1 MSTSPESEAWNGSGR
16 GNWGLGCGKESGGN
30 CGSGSGP
37 GVGGSGSGPGVGGA
51 GLGSGGL
58 RGVGVLGLGVWGLR
72 GAAGSGLRGV
82 GVWGLGVSGLGVWGW
97 RGAGDSGRGS
107 GSARGGASSQ
117 DDDVCE
123 AIHAPVGGVSAE
135 GDDDGDGGPIGGVSG
150 DACPRR
156 AEAGRRVGTSRVERE
171 DERGSGV
178 GEEGGVCAAG
188 AAGRCAG

>member
-1 MSTSPESEAWNGSGR
+1 MSTSPGPEPRNGSGR
-16 GNWGLGCGKESGGN
+16 GNGGLGRGKGSGGN
-30 CGSGSGP
+30 CGSGP
-37 GVGGSGSGPGVGGA
+37 EVGGSGR
-51 GLGSGGL
+51 GSGGL
-58 RGVGVLGLGVWGLR
+58 RGVDVWGLR

-97 RGAGDSGRGS
+97 RGAGDPGRGS

-123 AIHAPVGGVSAE
+123 AIHAPVGGVGAE
-135 GDDDGDGGPIGGVSG
+135 ADGDAGPTGFIGGVVG

-156 AEAGRRVGTSRVERE
+156 AEAWRRVGTSRVERE
-171 DERGSGV
+171 EERVSDV

-188 AAGRCAG
+188 AAGRWVG

>member
-1 MSTSPESEAWNGSGR
+1 MSTSSGSETWNGSGR
-16 GNWGLGCGKESGGN
+16 GNWGLGRGKESGGN

-37 GVGGSGSGPGVGGA
+37 GVGGA
-51 GLGSGGL
+51 GLGSGD
-58 RGVGVLGLGVWGLR
+58 LR
-72 GAAGSGLRGV
+72 GAGDSVPCAGV
-82 GVWGLGVSGLGVWGW
+82 GGL

-107 GSARGGASSQ
+107 GSAWGGASSQ

-150 DACPRR
+150 NACPRR

-171 DERGSGV
+171 EEWDAGV

>member
-1 MSTSPESEAWNGSGR
+1 MSTSSGSEAWNGSGR
-16 GNWGLGCGKESGGN
+16 GNWGLGRGKESGGN
-30 CGSGSGP
+30 CGSGP
-37 GVGGSGSGPGVGGA
+37 GVGGSGR
-51 GLGSGGL
+51 GSGGL
-58 RGVGVLGLGVWGLR
+58 RGVGVWGLR

-82 GVWGLGVSGLGVWGW
+82 GVWGLGVSGLGVSGLGVWGW
-97 RGAGDSGRGS
+97 RGAGDPGRGS

-156 AEAGRRVGTSRVERE
+156 AEARRRVGTSRVERE
-171 DERGSGV
+171 EERESDV

-188 AAGRCAG
+188 AAGRWVG

>member
-1 MSTSPESEAWNGSGR
+1 MDGIVSTSPGSEPRNGSGR
-16 GNWGLGCGKESGGN
+16 GNGGLGRGKGSGGN
-30 CGSGSGP
+30 CGSGP
-37 GVGGSGSGPGVGGA
+37 GVGGSGR
-51 GLGSGGL
+51 GSG
-58 RGVGVLGLGVWGLR
+58 
-72 GAAGSGLRGV
+72 GLRGV

-123 AIHAPVGGVSAE
+123 AIHAPVGGVGAE
-135 GDDDGDGGPIGGVSG
+135 ADGDAGPTGFIGGVAG

-156 AEAGRRVGTSRVERE
+156 AEARRRVGTSRVERE
-171 DERGSGV
+171 EERGSDV

-188 AAGRCAG
+188 AAGRWVG

>member
-1 MSTSPESEAWNGSGR
+1 MDGIVSTSSGSETWNGSGR
-16 GNWGLGCGKESGGN
+16 GNWGLGRGKGSGGN
-30 CGSGSGP
+30 CGSGP
-37 GVGGSGSGPGVGGA
+37 GGGGA
-51 GLGSGGL
+51 SRGSGGL
-58 RGVGVLGLGVWGLR
+58 RGAGVWGLR

-97 RGAGDSGRGS
+97 RGAGDPGRGS

-123 AIHAPVGGVSAE
+123 AIHAPVGGVGAE
-135 GDDDGDGGPIGGVSG
+135 ADGDAGPTGFIGGVAG

-156 AEAGRRVGTSRVERE
+156 AEAWRRVGTSRVERE
-171 DERGSGV
+171 EEWDAGV

-188 AAGRCAG
+188 AAGRWVG

>member
-1 MSTSPESEAWNGSGR
+1 MSTSPGSEPRNGSGR
-16 GNWGLGCGKESGGN
+16 GNGGLGRGKGSGGN
-30 CGSGSGP
+30 CGSGP
-37 GVGGSGSGPGVGGA
+37 GVGGSGR
-51 GLGSGGL
+51 GSGGL
-58 RGVGVLGLGVWGLR
+58 RGVDVWGLR

-97 RGAGDSGRGS
+97 RGAGDPGRGS

-123 AIHAPVGGVSAE
+123 AIHAPVGGVGAE
-135 GDDDGDGGPIGGVSG
+135 ADGDAGPTGFIGGVAG

-156 AEAGRRVGTSRVERE
+156 AEARRRVGTSRVERE
-171 DERGSGV
+171 EGRESDV

>member
-1 MSTSPESEAWNGSGR
+1 MSTSPGPEPRNGSGR
-16 GNWGLGCGKESGGN
+16 GNGGLGRGKGSGGN
-30 CGSGSGP
+30 CGSGP
-37 GVGGSGSGPGVGGA
+37 GVGGSGR
-51 GLGSGGL
+51 GSGGL
-58 RGVGVLGLGVWGLR
+58 RGVDVWGLR

-97 RGAGDSGRGS
+97 RGAGDPGRGS

-123 AIHAPVGGVSAE
+123 AIHAPVGGVGAE
-135 GDDDGDGGPIGGVSG
+135 ADGDAGPTGFIGGVVG

-156 AEAGRRVGTSRVERE
+156 AEAWRRVGTSRVERE
-171 DERGSGV
+171 EEWDAGV

-188 AAGRCAG
+188 AAGRWVG

>member
-1 MSTSPESEAWNGSGR
+1 MSTSPGPEPRNGSGR
-16 GNWGLGCGKESGGN
+16 GNGGLGRGKGSGGN
-30 CGSGSGP
+30 CGSGP
-37 GVGGSGSGPGVGGA
+37 GVGGSGR
-51 GLGSGGL
+51 GSGGL
-58 RGVGVLGLGVWGLR
+58 RGVDVWGLR

-97 RGAGDSGRGS
+97 RGAGDPGRGS

-123 AIHAPVGGVSAE
+123 AIHAPVGGVGAE
-135 GDDDGDGGPIGGVSG
+135 ADGDAGPTGFIGGVVG

-156 AEAGRRVGTSRVERE
+156 AEAWRRVGTSRVERE
-171 DERGSGV
+171 EERESGV

-188 AAGRCAG
+188 AAGRWVG

>member
-1 MSTSPESEAWNGSGR
+1 MSTSPGPEPRNGSGR
-16 GNWGLGCGKESGGN
+16 GNGGLGRGKGSGGN
-30 CGSGSGP
+30 C
-37 GVGGSGSGPGVGGA
+37 GSGPGVGGA
-51 GLGSGGL
+51 SRGSGGL
-58 RGVGVLGLGVWGLR
+58 RGAGVWGLR

-97 RGAGDSGRGS
+97 RGAGDPGRGS

-123 AIHAPVGGVSAE
+123 AIHAPVGGVGAE
-135 GDDDGDGGPIGGVSG
+135 ADGDAGPTGFIGGVVG

-156 AEAGRRVGTSRVERE
+156 AEAWRRVGTSRVERE
-171 DERGSGV
+171 EEWDAGV

-188 AAGRCAG
+188 AAGRWVG

>member
-1 MSTSPESEAWNGSGR
+1 MSTSSGSETWNGSGR
-16 GNWGLGCGKESGGN
+16 GNWGLGRGKESGGN

-37 GVGGSGSGPGVGGA
+37 GVGGA
-51 GLGSGGL
+51 GLGSGD
-58 RGVGVLGLGVWGLR
+58 LR
-72 GAAGSGLRGV
+72 GAGDSVPCAGV
-82 GVWGLGVSGLGVWGW
+82 GGL

-107 GSARGGASSQ
+107 GSAWGGASSQ

-171 DERGSGV
+171 EEWDAGV

-188 AAGRCAG
+188 AAGRWVG

>member
-1 MSTSPESEAWNGSGR
+1 MDGIVSTSPESEAWNGSGR
-16 GNWGLGCGKESGGN
+16 GNWGLGRGKESGGN

-37 GVGGSGSGPGVGGA
+37 GVGGA
-51 GLGSGGL
+51 GLGSGDL
-58 RGVGVLGLGVWGLR
+58 RGAGDSVPCAGVGGLR
-72 GAAGSGLRGV
+72 GAD
-82 GVWGLGVSGLGVWGW
+82 
-97 RGAGDSGRGS
+97 DSGRGS
-107 GSARGGASSQ
+107 GSAWGGASSQ

-171 DERGSGV
+171 EEWDAGV

>member
-1 MSTSPESEAWNGSGR
+1 MSTSPGPEPRNGSGR
-16 GNWGLGCGKESGGN
+16 GNGGLGRGKGSGGN
-30 CGSGSGP
+30 CGSGP
-37 GVGGSGSGPGVGGA
+37 GVGGSGR
-51 GLGSGGL
+51 GSGGL
-58 RGVGVLGLGVWGLR
+58 RGVDVWGLR

-97 RGAGDSGRGS
+97 RGAGDPGRGS

-123 AIHAPVGGVSAE
+123 AIHAPVGGVGAE
-135 GDDDGDGGPIGGVSG
+135 ADGDAGPTGFIGGVAG

-156 AEAGRRVGTSRVERE
+156 AEARRRVGTSRVERE
-171 DERGSGV
+171 EEWDAGV

-188 AAGRCAG
+188 AAGRWVG